1 MLYARFAFS
10 LRNVGE
16 LLHECGEAF
25 LPKDLAVS
33 SSLFP
38 FGYSENAAWLPLRH
52 VNAKC
57 IIAALALL
65 RCSIMFV
72 NKYSTSLEML

>member
-1 MLYARFAFS
+1 MLYVRFAFS

-65 RCSIMFV
+65 RCSIILIDMHP
-72 NKYSTSLEML
+72 SSRCML